1 MKNPDQFKTFTML
14 RVFMVTYRNQTKT
27 YLGYR
32 KGYFYRWEQRNKN
45 DGSRKTPERLTRR
58 ETALYLATELAI
70 PIDEAWHLMDKFIQT
85 GSSEGCS

>member
-32 KGYFYRWEQRNKN
+32 EGHFYRWEQRRKN
-45 DGSRKTPERLTRR
+45 DGSRKEPERLTRR
-58 ETALYLATELAI
+58 ETSLYLAMELAI
-70 PIDEAWHLMDKFIQT
+70 SPDEAWHLIDKFIQT